1 MVKIKKKIG
10 IPRSLLYYKYFP
22 LWKTFFEE
30 LGFDVITSDTSTS
43 KLVDTGCR
51 YAIDEICIPLKL
63 YYGHLIN
70 LLEKEIDYLFVP
82 RYISTTFGTYMCPK
96 FLGLPDMVRGTMDNL
111 PPIIEMDINVKKKP
125 KYVSAF
131 QTGRKLNRSV
141 RQIKN
146 AYEKAVKNYQYFRE
160 LMVKGLSFQKAMNIV
175 KKNIQNF
182 EPKPKKQ
189 NGIGVKIAIIGH
201 GYNVHDPFINMNLFK
216 KLREMK
222 VQVVTLENLPVEIFK
237 KQSIIT
243 NTLKNYWGNEEE
255 ILSAVDYLFKDKDL
269 SGLIFICS
277 FCCGPD
283 SLIDELVT
291 RDAKQLS
298 IPYISLVLDE
308 HSGQAGVI
316 TRIEAFVDM
325 IIRKKRGI
333 KISKEQ
339 KIPAQSASGEFK
351 GVI

>member
-1 MVKIKKKIG
+1 
-10 IPRSLLYYKYFP
+10 

-30 LGFDVITSDTSTS
+30 LDFDVIISDTSTS
-43 KLVDTGCR
+43 KLIDTGCR

-70 LLEKEIDYLFVP
+70 ILEKEIDYLFVP
-82 RYISTTFGTYMCPK
+82 RYISTTFGIYMCPK

-111 PPIIEMDINVKKKP
+111 PPIIEMDIDLRKKP
-125 KYVSAF
+125 KYAGAL
-131 QTGRKLNRSV
+131 QTGRQLNRSV
-141 RQIKN
+141 LQIKK
-146 AYEKAVKNYQYFRE
+146 AYEKAVKNYHYFRE

-182 EPKPKKQ
+182 EPKPRKH
-189 NGIGVKIAIIGH
+189 NGIGVKIAVIGH

-222 VQVVTLENLPVEIFK
+222 VQVLTLENLPVEIFK

-255 ILSAVDYLFKDKDL
+255 ILSAVDYLFRDEQLD
-269 SGLIFICS
+269 GLIFICS

-283 SLIDELVT
+283 SLIDELIT

-333 KISKEQ
+333 KISKAQ
-339 KIPAQSASGEFK
+339 KVPVQTVSGEFK